1 MSLQIM
7 NPYARESRMR
17 RSEIPMSMMR
27 RRNRCRCRCICGCR
41 RTPGSRRVECGRCGH
56 PLCPGYCLAVE
67 LSGRALCRH
76 CLSTNC
82 NGVPEPWQFMEIV
95 ELRFYHRM
103 RIIWWMYMRSFFDR
117 QMSSICKVTFNHYS
131 RWKHALFALF
141 FLTYMKA

>member
-56 PLCPGYCLAVE
+56 HVCPGYCLAVE

-95 ELRFYHRM
+95 ELRFYVSLL
-103 RIIWWMYMRSFFDR
+103 SFRR
-117 QMSSICKVTFNHYS
+117 QLMVDADHLLVVLL
-131 RWKHALFALF
+131 AQ
-141 FLTYMKA
+141 FLRPSDVEHLQSDFQSL